1 MGSRKSIAS
10 LAGLLLGA
18 GVLALAGAT
27 PAAAEE
33 LQGAATPTTISGVA
47 QVGQTLTATSAV
59 WKWEYG
65 RLQMFSNDY
74 TWDRCTS
81 PSVSDCTIILLSP
94 DYLTAESPSDKW
106 HYWTSWKYE
115 VTAGDVG
122 SMIRSVSGIHGNW
135 GSAWSWSAPTA
146 VVTTAPTTPPPPPTK
161 PVPPTTP
168 TTPTPT
174 KPANTALP
182 KIKGK
187 AKVNNKLTVSSGT
200 WTGTAPIA
208 YKYQWKSC
216 NVKVKKCQAIR
227 GATKNSLRISLKY
240 RGRHLVVAVT
250 ATNTAGRTTV
260 TSKATSVIVK

>member
-1 MGSRKSIAS
+1 MKSESERRAKRLAS
-10 LAGLLLGA
+10 FTGLLLGA
-18 GVLALAGAT
+18 GVLALAGAM

-65 RLQMFSNDY
+65 RLQVFSNDY

-94 DYLTAESPSDKW
+94 DYLTAKSPSDKW

-146 VVTTAPTTPPPPPTK
+146 VVTAAPTTPPP
-161 PVPPTTP
+161 

-174 KPANTALP
+174 PTPTPTA
-182 KIKGK
+182 G
-187 AKVNNKLTVSSGT
+187 A
-200 WTGTAPIA
+200 TAPSVSA
-208 YKYQWKSC
+208 FASTVG
-216 NVKVKKCQAIR
+216 VK
-227 GATKNSLRISLKY
+227 L
-240 RGRHLVVAVT
+240 
-250 ATNTAGRTTV
+250 
-260 TSKATSVIVK
+260 